1 MVLFTVKRASEV
13 TGLTEEKI
21 RKLIRSGKIE
31 AETDENG
38 SYLIPE
44 SEVKQ
49 CLEEKKKIDS
59 GEYLNADDL
68 DAIHIRRTLL

>member
-44 SEVKQ
+44 SEVKR
-49 CLEEKKKIDS
+49 CL
-59 GEYLNADDL
+59 
-68 DAIHIRRTLL
+68 